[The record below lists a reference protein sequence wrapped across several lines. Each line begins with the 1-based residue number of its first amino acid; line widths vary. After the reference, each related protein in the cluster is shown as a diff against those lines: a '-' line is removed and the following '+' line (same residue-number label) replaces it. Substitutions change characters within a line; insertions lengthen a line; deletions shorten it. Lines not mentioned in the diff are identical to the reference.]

1 MALRATMK
9 KVGGIDMFGTR
20 GYKVAVLGAAGG
32 IGQVRIPSGPHTRA
46 PVSCAR
52 AAASPKG
59 CKSFRPFCD
68 CPPRAATPLSFR
80 PRRPRTNR
88 PVPLVGRSRWP
99 CCSS

>member
-1 MALRATMK
+1 MK

-52 AAASPKG
+52 AGESERMQKLPSLLRLPAPRGDPSFLPSPP
-59 CKSFRPFCD
+59 S
-68 CPPRAATPLSFR
+68 AH
-80 PRRPRTNR
+80 
-88 PVPLVGRSRWP
+88 
-99 CCSS
+99 